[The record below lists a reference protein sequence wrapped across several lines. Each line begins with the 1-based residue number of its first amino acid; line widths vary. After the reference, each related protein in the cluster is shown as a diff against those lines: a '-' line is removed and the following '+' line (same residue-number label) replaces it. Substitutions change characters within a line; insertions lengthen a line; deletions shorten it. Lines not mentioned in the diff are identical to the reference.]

1 MRQLRATLQRLNAA
15 VYKSQVMLERVKLQ
29 QEQVTRLER
38 ELRDTRENLSDLRSH
53 QLRITEVLGRVEAGI
68 EAGVI
73 NEKERTS
80 LKGELEVIS
89 QREQRASSRETQLAN
104 ELETERAKFNEL
116 NDKLNLL
123 IEREL

>member
-1 MRQLRATLQRLNAA
+1 LNAA

-53 QLRITEVLGRVEAGI
+53 QLRITEILGRVEAGI

-104 ELETERAKFNEL
+104 ELETERAKLNEL

-123 IEREL
+123 VEREL